1 MAAKS
6 NLIKGDTVMI
16 RRGKEKGK
24 RGVVKAIFAD
34 AGKAT
39 IEGLNII
46 KRHTKP
52 GAQQQSNMGG
62 AAGQSG
68 GIVEKEAP
76 LPISTLMYVCEK
88 CKTPTRLRHGK
99 TKDGVAH
106 RVCVKCG
113 EPARES
119 AKGA

>member
-1 MAAKS
+1 MATKP

-24 RGVVKAIFAD
+24 RGIVKAIASTGD
-34 AGKAT
+34 KAT
-39 IEGLNII
+39 VEGLNIV
-46 KRHTKP
+46 KRHTKS
-52 GAQQQSNMGG
+52 GTQQNNMGS
-62 AAGQSG
+62 ASQTG

-76 LPISTLMYVCEK
+76 LPLSTLMYVCEK
-88 CKTPTRLRHGK
+88 CKTPTRLRRGK

-106 RVCVKCG
+106 RVCAKCG